1 MERSSEK
8 YKMQERLNVILD
20 RFSNV
25 RILCVGD
32 IMLDRFI
39 QGKVERISPEAPV
52 PVFQFVQEKQMLGGA
67 GNVVANLH
75 ALGCKT
81 FFVGMV
87 GKDECGSEIGSL
99 LKSLDSDFYLQES
112 DLRPTIIKTRFIAGN
127 NHILRFDK
135 EKNVPLTF
143 DEEQNLLSELQ
154 GEIKK
159 ADIVLL
165 SDYAKGVL
173 SEAVI
178 KGIINA
184 CQKEG
189 RKTLIDPKGA
199 DYSKYAGA
207 FLIKPNRKELELA
220 SGCVLDSSADDFL
233 KKVSDAAYQVLNKF
247 SIQNMIVTLSEKG
260 MLYVPQDPSKEQ
272 IYLSTYAREVFDVS
286 GAGDTSLATLGAAL
300 AAGADIRDA
309 MELAN
314 TASGIVVGKLG
325 TATVS
330 VDELKNK

>member
-1 MERSSEK
+1 
-8 YKMQERLNVILD
+8 MQENLNNILNH
-20 RFSNV
+20 FSGV

-52 PVFQFVQEKQMLGGA
+52 PIFQFVQEKQMLGGA

-87 GKDECGSEIGSL
+87 GKDDNGVQIANL
-99 LKSLDSDFYLQES
+99 LKSLETDFYLQKS
-112 DLRPTIIKTRFIAGN
+112 DVRPTIVKSRFIAGN

-135 EKNVPLTF
+135 EKKVPLTKQ
-143 DEEQNLLSELQ
+143 EEEELLAKLSVEV
-154 GEIKK
+154 EKS
-159 ADIVLL
+159 DIVLL
-165 SDYAKGVL
+165 SDYAKGIL
-173 SEAVI
+173 SDFIIKEVI
-178 KGIINA
+178 QICEKA
-184 CQKEG
+184 G

-199 DYSKYAGA
+199 DYSKYSGA

-220 SGCVLDSSADDFL
+220 SGCELDTSNPNFL
-233 KKVSDAAYQVLNKF
+233 QQFGDAAKQVLNKF

-260 MLYVPQDPSKEQ
+260 MLYVSADASKEQ

-300 AAGADIRDA
+300 ASGANMRDA

-330 VDELKNK
+330 VDELKNKFDR

>member
-1 MERSSEK
+1 
-8 YKMQERLNVILD
+8 MQERLNKLLEH
-20 RFSNV
+20 FSQV
-25 RILCVGD
+25 RVLCVGD

-52 PVFQFVQEKQMLGGA
+52 PIFQFIQEKQMLGGA
-67 GNVVANLH
+67 GNVVANLN

-87 GKDECGSEIGSL
+87 GKDDSGLQIANLLQSL
-99 LKSLDSDFYLQES
+99 KTDFYLQES
-112 DLRPTIIKTRFIAGN
+112 DNRPTIVKTRFIAGN

-135 EKNVPLTF
+135 EKKMPLTQQ
-143 DEEQNLLSELQ
+143 EEENLLSRLEM
-154 GEIKK
+154 EIQKS
-159 ADIVLL
+159 DIVLL

-173 SEAVI
+173 SDFVTKE
-178 KGIINA
+178 IIRI
-184 CQKEG
+184 CQKAN
-189 RKTLIDPKGA
+189 RRTLVDPKGS

-220 SGCVLDSSADDFL
+220 SGLELDLSDSDFLTRVGNAARQVLD
-233 KKVSDAAYQVLNKF
+233 KF

-260 MLYVPQDPSKEQ
+260 MLYVSGDSSKEQ

-286 GAGDTSLATLGAAL
+286 GAGDTSLATLGIAL
-300 AAGADIRDA
+300 ASGADIRDA

-330 VDELKNK
+330 IDELKKSL

>member
-1 MERSSEK
+1 
-8 YKMQERLNVILD
+8 
-20 RFSNV
+20 
-25 RILCVGD
+25 
-32 IMLDRFI
+32 
-39 QGKVERISPEAPV
+39 
-52 PVFQFVQEKQMLGGA
+52 MLGGA

-87 GKDECGSEIGSL
+87 GKDDCGDQIAKL
-99 LKSLDSDFYLQES
+99 LKLLNVGFYLQQS
-112 DLRPTIIKTRFIAGN
+112 DIRPTIIKTRFIAGN
-127 NHILRFDK
+127 NHLLRFDK
-135 EKNVPLTF
+135 EKKIPLTQV
-143 DEEQNLLSELQ
+143 EEENLLSKLETQ
-154 GEIKK
+154 IKK
-159 ADIVLL
+159 SDIVLL

-173 SEAVI
+173 SEFVT
-178 KGIINA
+178 GQIIQICKKTN
-184 CQKEG
+184 
-189 RKTLIDPKGA
+189 RKTLIDPKGS
-199 DYSKYAGA
+199 DYSKYTGA

-220 SGCVLDSSADDFL
+220 CGRELDSSAPDFL
-233 KKVSDAAYQVLNKF
+233 EQVGNAARSILSRF

-260 MLYVPQDPSKEQ
+260 MLYVSGDSSKNQ

-300 AAGADIRDA
+300 AAGADMRDA

-330 VDELKNK
+330 VDELKKSQ

>member
-1 MERSSEK
+1 
-8 YKMQERLNVILD
+8 MQERLNSILN
-20 RFSNV
+20 RFFDV
-25 RILCVGD
+25 HVLCIGD
-32 IMLDRFI
+32 IMLDCFV

-67 GNVVANLH
+67 GNVVANLC

-81 FFVGMV
+81 SFIGMV
-87 GKDECGSEIGSL
+87 GNDDYGEQVASL
-99 LKSLDSDFYLQES
+99 LESLNTAFYLQKSEI
-112 DLRPTIIKTRFIAGN
+112 RPTIVKTRFIAGN

-135 EKNVPLTF
+135 EKNIPLTSS
-143 DEEQNLLSELQ
+143 EEENLLTQLKP
-154 GEIKK
+154 EIEKS
-159 ADIVLL
+159 DIVLL

-173 SEAVI
+173 SEHVT
-178 KGIINA
+178 KKIIQI
-184 CQKEG
+184 CQKINC
-189 RKTLIDPKGA
+189 KILIDPKGT
-199 DYSKYAGA
+199 DYSKYTGS
-207 FLIKPNRKELELA
+207 FLIKPNRKELEQA
-220 SGCVLDSSADDFL
+220 SGRILDSSSPNFL
-233 KKVSDAAYQVLNKF
+233 QEVGNAARQVLNKF

-260 MLYVPQDPSKEQ
+260 MLYVPQDSSKEQ

-300 AAGADIRDA
+300 AVGADIRDA

-330 VDELKNK
+330 ADEIKKSL

>member
-1 MERSSEK
+1 
-8 YKMQERLNVILD
+8 MQERLNNVLKH
-20 RFSNV
+20 FSSV

-87 GKDECGSEIGSL
+87 GKDNNGAQIADLLNSL
-99 LKSLDSDFYLQES
+99 NTDFYLQKS
-112 DLRPTIIKTRFIAGN
+112 DIRPTIIKTRFIAGN

-135 EKNVPLTF
+135 EKNIPLTHQ
-143 DEEQNLLSELQ
+143 EEQDLLNRLEV
-154 GEIKK
+154 EIQKSN
-159 ADIVLL
+159 IVLL
-165 SDYAKGVL
+165 SDYAKGIL
-173 SEAVI
+173 SEFI
-178 KGIINA
+178 TKEIIQI
-184 CQKEG
+184 CK
-189 RKTLIDPKGA
+189 KTNHKVLIDPKGV

-220 SGCVLDSSADDFL
+220 SGCVLDPSDSDFL
-233 KKVSDAAYQVLNKF
+233 TRVGNAARQVLNKF

-260 MLYVPQDPSKEQ
+260 MLYVSSDSSKEQ

-300 AAGADIRDA
+300 ATGADIRDA

-330 VDELKNK
+330 VDELKKSL

>member
-1 MERSSEK
+1 
-8 YKMQERLNVILD
+8 MQENLNNILN
-20 RFSNV
+20 RFSSV
-25 RILCVGD
+25 RVLCVGD
-32 IMLDRFI
+32 IMLDRFV

-67 GNVVANLH
+67 GNVIANLN

-87 GKDECGSEIGSL
+87 GKDESGIKIADL
-99 LKSLDSDFYLQES
+99 LKSLNTDFYLQEN
-112 DLRPTIIKTRFIAGN
+112 DARPTIVKTRFIAGN
-127 NHILRFDK
+127 NHILRFDR
-135 EKNVPLTF
+135 EKNIPLSRQ
-143 DEEQNLLSELQ
+143 EEETLLNELKR
-154 GEIKK
+154 EIEK

-173 SEAVI
+173 SGFVT
-178 KGIINA
+178 KQIIDM
-184 CQKEG
+184 CQKAN
-189 RKTLIDPKGA
+189 RKVLIDPKGV

-220 SGCVLDSSADDFL
+220 SGCALDTSSPDFLQDVGNAARQVLD
-233 KKVSDAAYQVLNKF
+233 KF

-260 MLYVPQDPSKEQ
+260 MLYVSGDSSKEQ

-300 AAGADIRDA
+300 ASGADMREA

-330 VDELKNK
+330 VNELKNKFDR